1 VKRILLAL
9 SILMFCNLS
18 HAQSTFNFGMENN
31 STKGELPDNWVRFSK
46 NEGYTAKI
54 DSLEKHSGKYSLSIE
69 KTDESSKWPF
79 ASVAYIIPAKYEGK
93 EIELKAWI
101 KLEKVSD
108 YVGLMLRIDD
118 ADHNSVGFEN
128 MVKKHIYGTKG
139 WAQYSVQLP
148 LDKYAQTIYI
158 GPILGGK
165 GKLWIDDV
173 QVLIDDKDISHAKL
187 RPDYNPNPPTHPRYG
202 SNPSA
207 SGTVKLQ
214 DATLYYETYG
224 SGEPLLLL
232 HGDSQSIY
240 AFLRQIPEL
249 SKHYK
254 VIAVDTRGQGKST
267 DLTTGP
273 LSYDL
278 FANDMK
284 QLLDSL
290 HISKTNILGWSDG
303 GNTGLIMAIRYP
315 SYVNKLAITGANL
328 EPTENAVDAKV
339 LKEISKQLGQW
350 KKDTSAHAAME
361 VRLFTMLLNEPHIS
375 VEGLKSIKA
384 PVLVMAGQ
392 HDVILEK
399 HTKLIAASIPN
410 STLYIFKGASHYV
423 PVEKV
428 NEFNNEVIS
437 FFDKK

>member
-1 VKRILLAL
+1 MKRILLVL
-9 SILMFCNLS
+9 SVLLFCNLLY
-18 HAQSTFNFGMENN
+18 AQSTFNFGMESNTSKN
-31 STKGELPDNWVRFSK
+31 MLPDNWVAFSK
-46 NEGYTAKI
+46 NVGYTAKI
-54 DSLEKHSGKYSLSIE
+54 DSLEKHSGKFSLFIE

-79 ASVAYIIPAKYEGK
+79 ASYVYIIPAKYEGE

-101 KLEKVSD
+101 KLENVSD
-108 YVGLMLRIDD
+108 FMGLMLRIDD
-118 ADHNSVGFEN
+118 ADNNSVGFEN
-128 MVKKHIYGTKG
+128 LVRKHIYGTKD
-139 WAQYSVQLP
+139 WTQYSVKLP
-148 LDKYAQTIYI
+148 LNKEAQTIFI
-158 GPILGGK
+158 GPLLGGK

-173 QVLIDDKDISHAKL
+173 QVLIDGKDISQAKIKS
-187 RPDYNPNPPTHPRYG
+187 DYNPNPPTHPRYG

-207 SGTVKLQ
+207 SGRVRLK
-214 DATLYYETYG
+214 DVDLYYETYG

-240 AFLRQIPEL
+240 AFVKQIPEL

-254 VIAVDTRGQGKST
+254 VIAVDTRGEGKSKDFT
-267 DLTTGP
+267 NGP

-290 HISKTNILGWSDG
+290 YITKTNILGWSDG
-303 GNTGLIMAIRYP
+303 GNTGLIMAIKYP

-328 EPTENAVDAKV
+328 EPSDNAIDTKV
-339 LKEISKQLGQW
+339 LEEIRKELTQW
-350 KKDTSAHAAME
+350 QKDTSAHAIME
-361 VRLFTMLLNEPHIS
+361 SRLFTMLLNEPHIS
-375 VEGLKSIKA
+375 TESLKTIKA
-384 PVLVMAGQ
+384 PVLVMAGE

-423 PVEKV
+423 PVEKID
-428 NEFNNEVIS
+428 EFNKEVLS
-437 FFDKK
+437 FFETP